1 CFAPGNAQEVLAR
14 PAIDALTGGPIAL
27 LVSVPSGFPLERAGE
42 AHYKSTMRLGGAEAN
57 LLYNLLYCDTAK
69 FTLLGGLRYLEH
81 NESLSM
87 ITRSS
92 FPTSADNSTPPDLLD
107 IADEF
112 TVRNLFVGGQVGLD
126 SEFRLGRY
134 FMDVTT
140 KLAFG

>member
-1 CFAPGNAQEVLAR
+1 
-14 PAIDALTGGPIAL
+14 
-27 LVSVPSGFPLERAGE
+27 
-42 AHYKSTMRLGGAEAN
+42 
-57 LLYNLLYCDTAK
+57 
-69 FTLLGGLRYLEH
+69 
-81 NESLSM
+81 M

-140 KLAFG
+140 KLAFGDMNEQLNITGVTNTSIGGTTSTTPGGWLALNTNIGKSNLDKFA